1 MFYIKHQKL
10 LRQNFAI
17 ISHRYT
23 ILPRVGNFI
32 KKKKFNTCKTCYYWI
47 HIYTMLLKILT
58 YIEEEEETREK
69 PWLMHK
75 QTKTSH
81 ANCCEAY

>member
-1 MFYIKHQKL
+1 
-10 LRQNFAI
+10 
-17 ISHRYT
+17 
-23 ILPRVGNFI
+23 
-32 KKKKFNTCKTCYYWI
+32 
-47 HIYTMLLKILT
+47 MLLKILT

-81 ANCCEAY
+81 ANCYEAY

>member
-1 MFYIKHQKL
+1 
-10 LRQNFAI
+10 
-17 ISHRYT
+17 
-23 ILPRVGNFI
+23 
-32 KKKKFNTCKTCYYWI
+32 
-47 HIYTMLLKILT
+47 MLLKILT

-81 ANCCEAY
+81 ANCCEAYWQNVGDKKSNKN